1 MRSPGPGDTA
11 CRRRVLLRALHAA
24 YSAHISCAI
33 GAKRIAPP
41 WLLLAGI
48 AEDDWHDATGMDDA
62 QVAVAE
68 YCPDWWSGNTAL
80 LVRRVL
86 LDPEQDPLTR
96 GPGDGAPCIQTSGT
110 AVPGTGPAAGD
121 LRLLV
126 HLDQPRS
133 DCPGQGRHR
142 GALVL
147 PPHHSAR
154 ELPPQQPRRR
164 CGTSLRIPRGQPS
177 PDVGR

>member
-1 MRSPGPGDTA
+1 VRPPG
-11 CRRRVLLRALHAA
+11 RVTPRADAGYFSGALAHAA
-24 YSAHISCAI
+24 YNAHISCAI

-41 WLLLAGI
+41 WRLLVGI

-68 YCPDWWSGNTAL
+68 YCPDWWSANTAL

-110 AVPGTGPAAGD
+110 AVPGTGPAAGH

-147 PPHHSAR
+147 APHHGGEHLSATATSAPLR
-154 ELPPQQPRRR
+154 HLPPD
-164 CGTSLRIPRGQPS
+164 TSRS
-177 PDVGR
+177 T